1 VIRRKI
7 VQIGAIFYI
16 VVYML
21 AMLTPRRL
29 ATNSNSQ
36 THTSFLRRILHEI
49 LYYGGALEPVAN
61 FFFLIPAF
69 ALLVLYLGSSNAIL
83 AAIIC
88 VALSATAEFLQRFI
102 PGRVTSLQDFVLN
115 SLGALSAL
123 LIYWISFNKKVS
135 ILHED

>member
-1 VIRRKI
+1 MNWRKI
-7 VQIGAIFYI
+7 GRISAIFYMI
-16 VVYML
+16 VYVV
-21 AMLTPRRL
+21 AMFTPRSSP
-29 ATNSNSQ
+29 ADSNSLA
-36 THTSFLRRILHEI
+36 HNSFRWRILHEI

-61 FFFLIPAF
+61 FLFLIPVF
-69 ALLVLYLGSSNAIL
+69 VFLVLYLGSSKAIL

-102 PGRVTSLQDFVLN
+102 PGRVTSLQDFLLN

-135 ILHED
+135 IFHED